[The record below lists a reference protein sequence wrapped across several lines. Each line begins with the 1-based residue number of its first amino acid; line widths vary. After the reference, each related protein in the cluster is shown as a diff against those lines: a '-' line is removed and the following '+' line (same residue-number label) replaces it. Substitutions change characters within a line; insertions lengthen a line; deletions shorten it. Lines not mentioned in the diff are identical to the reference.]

1 MKPNRLVRVN
11 SLLKE
16 VLFEVIHREVKNPE
30 INEFVTVTRVE
41 TSADLQ
47 HAKVYISLIASD
59 AHKQRILQLLQESAG
74 YIAVHASK
82 KVRLRYFPQLLFK
95 LDTGLEH
102 SLKIQQLLSD
112 LERERN
118 SREEPNA

>member
-47 HAKVYISLIASD
+47 HAKVYISLIAPD
-59 AHKQRILQLLQESAG
+59 NVKQRILKLLQDSAG

-82 KVRLRYFPQLLFK
+82 KVRLRYFPHLLFK

-118 SREEPNA
+118 SREEPNT

>member
-1 MKPNRLVRVN
+1 MKQNRLVRVN

-30 INEFVTVTRVE
+30 INQFVTVTRVE

-59 AHKQRILQLLQESAG
+59 AEKQRILHLLQESAG

-95 LDTGLEH
+95 LDMGLEH
-102 SLKIQQLLSD
+102 SLKIQELLSD

-118 SREEPNA
+118 SREEPHT